1 MSLPP
6 STNHQQV
13 PTEFRGDADV
23 PGFSVVA
30 LLTVL
35 ARHKKAIVR
44 FPLIIGLVTAAI
56 SFALP
61 DVYKSST
68 KLLPPQQSQGGAA
81 ALLSQL
87 GGVASAAAGIAGIKN
102 PNDMYVGML
111 KSRTVADRLIARFG
125 LLAAYDVK
133 LMEKAR
139 KELEANTL
147 ITSGKDGLITIEV
160 EDKDRKKVANIA
172 NGYVEEL
179 YGLSKVLAITEASQR
194 RMFFERQLEL
204 AKDNL
209 ANAEVK
215 LKGALDTQGVISVD
229 GQSRALIE
237 TVGRVRAQM
246 SAKEIQLRSMQA
258 FVTASNPAY
267 QRVQEELSSL
277 RSELDKLEN
286 GRPALG
292 NGPSQN
298 GKDGLENIKVLRDVK
313 YYQMLY
319 ELLAKQYEVAR
330 LDEAKD
336 PSIVQVLDRAVEP
349 ERKFKPKRALM
360 VLVATFLAFFAA
372 VAWAY
377 IREANR
383 IARLI
388 PAEAAR
394 WDEMMSHLRK

>member
-1 MSLPP
+1 M
-6 STNHQQV
+6 NRQQV
-13 PTEFRGDADV
+13 SAEFSGDAEE
-23 PGFSVVA
+23 PGFSFVA

-35 ARHKKAIVR
+35 AKYKKSIVR
-44 FPLIIGLVTAAI
+44 FPLIVGVLTAAI

-87 GGVASAAAGIAGIKN
+87 GGVAGAAAGIAGIKN

-125 LLAAYDVK
+125 LMEAYDVK

-139 KELEANTL
+139 KELESNTL

-160 EDKDRKKVANIA
+160 EDEDRKKVANIA
-172 NGYVEEL
+172 NGYVQEL

-194 RMFFERQLEL
+194 RMFFERQLEM

-215 LKGALDTQGVISVD
+215 LKGALDTHGVISVD

-237 TVGRVRAQM
+237 TVGRVRAQI
-246 SAKEIQLRSMQA
+246 SAKEIQMRSMQA

-267 QRVQEELSSL
+267 QRVQEELNSL
-277 RSELDKLEN
+277 RNELDKLEN
-286 GRPALG
+286 GRQAPAIG
-292 NGPSQN
+292 TSKD

-319 ELLAKQYEVAR
+319 ELLAKQYELAR

-360 VLVATFLAFFAA
+360 VLVSIFLAFFAA

-383 IARLI
+383 RARLI

>member
-1 MSLPP
+1 MNQQQMPP
-6 STNHQQV
+6 EYCGNA
-13 PTEFRGDADV
+13 EE

-44 FPLIIGLVTAAI
+44 FPLIVGVLAAAI

-87 GGVASAAAGIAGIKN
+87 GGVAGAAAGIAGIKN

-111 KSRTVADRLIARFG
+111 KSRTVADRLIGRFG
-125 LLAAYDVK
+125 LLEAYDVK

-160 EDKDRKKVANIA
+160 EDEDRKKVASIA

-194 RMFFERQLEL
+194 RMFFERQLEM

-215 LKGALDTQGVISVD
+215 LKGALDTHGVISVD

-237 TVGRVRAQM
+237 TVGRVRAQI

-277 RSELDKLEN
+277 RNELDKLEN
-286 GRPALG
+286 GRQAPAG
-292 NGPSQN
+292 GASQD

-360 VLVATFLAFFAA
+360 VLVSLFLAFFAA

-383 IARLI
+383 RARLI